1 MFVTISTIQIFKLGL
16 QPLLILSERE
26 SSIARRSIYA
36 YLIWPERLEGGAEIE
51 RLLVVSMP
59 FHGPRSDDPA
69 LSDALENMRLA
80 AVEGAKHK
88 SAKLAQHFTHLAN
101 EMTLEDV
108 DILKLRAWRSLGFY
122 PGLENYQ
129 VLDAA
134 ASQRIM
140 SLDSPYGLEV
150 Q

>member
-1 MFVTISTIQIFKLGL
+1 MPVTINTIRIFKLGL

-26 SSIARRSIYA
+26 SGIGRRSIHA

-51 RLLVVSMP
+51 KLLIVSMP
-59 FHGPRSDDPA
+59 YHGPRNDDPT
-69 LSDALENMRLA
+69 LNDALENMRLA

-122 PGLENYQ
+122 PGLDNYQ
-129 VLDAA
+129 VLDASA
-134 ASQRIM
+134 AQRIM
-140 SLDSPYGLEV
+140 SLDSPYGFDV